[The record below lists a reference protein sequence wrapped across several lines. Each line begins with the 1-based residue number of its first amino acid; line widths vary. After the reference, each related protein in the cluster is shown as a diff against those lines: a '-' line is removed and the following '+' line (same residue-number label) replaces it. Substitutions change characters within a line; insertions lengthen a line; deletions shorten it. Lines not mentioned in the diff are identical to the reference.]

1 MLLVIIRKRNKDQD
15 QKRYDRKYDNAC
27 NRKNQQ
33 RSVEFL
39 IPVGIEI
46 LQERIDVF
54 SSSAIF
60 CSSYACFTFEIHTTR
75 EHRPYHDADYR
86 KQQDHK

>member
-1 MLLVIIRKRNKDQD
+1 MLLVIIRKGNKDQD
-15 QKRYDRKYDNAC
+15 QKRYDRKYHNAC
-27 NRKNQQ
+27 NRKRQQ

-54 SSSAIF
+54 SSFRHLLQFICMF
-60 CSSYACFTFEIHTTR
+60 HI
-75 EHRPYHDADYR
+75 
-86 KQQDHK
+86 